1 MSAPDTE
8 SAETESAPD
17 TDRLDTVAA
26 PVPRDPADAGS
37 GAGDDDTAPVRLL
50 TPDGRRLPLAD
61 YDPYLADLTD
71 ADLVGLLRDMVIARR
86 LDEEST
92 ALQRQGE
99 LGLWASLRGQ
109 EAAQVGSARALRT
122 DDMVF
127 PTYREHAVAWCRGV
141 DPLDVLGL
149 FRGVAHG
156 GWDVDEHGFQ
166 TYAIVVGSQV
176 LHATGYAMGVTKE
189 ARTGLGRR
197 PVGTAHRPATDSTG
211 GTAGDSDGTAGDGDD
226 LPATLVYFGDGAS
239 SQGDVNEAFNW
250 AGVFEAPVVFFCQNN
265 QWAISEPTRRQTRVP
280 IYFRARGFG
289 IAGVR
294 VDGNDV
300 LATLAV
306 TRWALHQ
313 ARQGRPALVE
323 AVTYRMGAHTTADDP
338 SRYRQASELA
348 RWGALDPVQRMAAY
362 LRGRGLLDDDA
373 AAALD
378 READALAATLRQRCL
393 NLPDP
398 APLSLFDHVY
408 VHDTEELVDA
418 RATFADF
425 TEADLPEAGFT
436 EAEQTDQAEPAYQS
450 EPSHRSEASYWSEP
464 VPRNGPSRPA
474 GTAQRAARPG
484 GPPAAARAGAGGR
497 ATVVRPVPTVTVATA
512 RGTGRAL

>member
-1 MSAPDTE
+1 M
-8 SAETESAPD
+8 
-17 TDRLDTVAA
+17 
-26 PVPRDPADAGS
+26 
-37 GAGDDDTAPVRLL
+37 RLL
-50 TPDGRRLPLAD
+50 TPDGDRLPLAA
-61 YDPYLADLTD
+61 YDPYIADLTD

-109 EAAQVGSARALRT
+109 EAAQVGSARALRA

-127 PTYREHAVAWCRGV
+127 PTYREHAVAWCRGI

-149 FRGVAHG
+149 FRGTAHG

-189 ARTGLGRR
+189 TRTGLGRR
-197 PVGTAHRPATDSTG
+197 PVGTAHRPVATTGGTG
-211 GTAGDSDGTAGDGDD
+211 GTAGSGGTAGDGDG

-265 QWAISEPTRRQTRVP
+265 HWAISEPTRRQTRVP

-289 IAGVR
+289 ITGIR

-306 TRWALHQ
+306 TRWALRQ

-348 RWGALDPVQRMAAY
+348 RWGALDPIQRMAAY

-373 AAALD
+373 ASALD
-378 READALAATLRQRCL
+378 READALAATMRQRCL

-408 VHDTEELVDA
+408 AHDTEELVDA

-425 TEADLPEAGFT
+425 TETGSTETDFTEAGLPETGST
-436 EAEQTDQAEPAYQS
+436 EAEQGEPAYRN
-450 EPSHRSEASYWSEP
+450 EPSHRGEPSYWNEQAH
-464 VPRNGPSRPA
+464 RNEPSRPA
-474 GTAQRAARPG
+474 GTAQRAERPG
-484 GPPAAARAGAGGR
+484 GPPAAVRTGATVRAA
-497 ATVVRPVPTVTVATA
+497 VVRPASTVAVTAA
-512 RGTGRAL
+512 RGVRKAL